1 MWFNWCIKVVLYAL
15 MIDWRVIKIVCLKSG
30 GNLTFMVNIKS
41 VQSLVIHVLEQ
52 FNLRVITAEVMK
64 FNKY

>member
-1 MWFNWCIKVVLYAL
+1 MHKSCTVCLN
-15 MIDWRVIKIVCLKSG
+15 DWLKSYKIVCLKSG

-41 VQSLVIHVLEQ
+41 VQSLVILEQ
-52 FNLRVITAEVMK
+52 VNLRTITAEVIK